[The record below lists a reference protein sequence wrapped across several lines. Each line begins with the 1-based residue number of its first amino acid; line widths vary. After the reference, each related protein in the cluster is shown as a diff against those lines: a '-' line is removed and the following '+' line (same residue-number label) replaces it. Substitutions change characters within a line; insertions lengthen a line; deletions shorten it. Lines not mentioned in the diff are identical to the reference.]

1 MKTFVFYTDEGIT
14 YSPTD
19 VQCENYQILGFES
32 GKSQNE
38 AFETFLIN
46 NPWVLEYA
54 FSPEMIITRQVV
66 TIC

>member
-1 MKTFVFYTDEGIT
+1 MKTFLFYTDEGIT

-38 AFETFLIN
+38 AFNNFLN
-46 NPWVLEYA
+46 NNTWVLEYG
-54 FSPEMIITRQVV
+54 FLLERIMTRQVV
-66 TIC
+66 TI